1 MSGFDTGLGVVLMRT
16 SGLISIY
23 IVIINRNQMS
33 ATEFSDFVFVCRV
46 SPHER
51 LTQTAAE
58 AFADAANFASDSPRA
73 CILSGAS
80 AECLSP
86 LAFGGCC

>member
-1 MSGFDTGLGVVLMRT
+1 MRITGLL
-16 SGLISIY
+16 SIY

-33 ATEFSDFVFVCRV
+33 AAEFCDFVVVCRD
-46 SPHER
+46 SLHAR

-58 AFADAANFASDSPRA
+58 TFAADFASESPRA

-86 LAFGGCC
+86 LAFGGRC